1 MPEEGFTM
9 CETWTNSFTRF
20 LATTADGYAKN
31 EILKDFA
38 TALALFPET
47 EGRLDSS
54 KLQADEYGDYAHL
67 DGVDDVSDTFDEE
80 VETTMEFA

>member
-1 MPEEGFTM
+1 M

-20 LATTADGYAKN
+20 LATTADGYTKN

-38 TALALFPET
+38 TALSLFPET
-47 EGRLDSS
+47 EGRLDAT

-67 DGVDDVSDTFDEE
+67 YGTYIQLSDESSDTLDEE
-80 VETTMEFA
+80 VETELEPA